1 MYFMC
6 VESKIGRSTGGLMGE
21 VVSIGASDYVG
32 RIWQFNEDED
42 AAMEYLPHADQ
53 VLYLRG
59 LRKNM
64 DFSTGIVGIRRKISY
79 QQFKELLE
87 VNRQQG
93 STKPSYAPTRDE
105 LRAIIVRLAKAG
117 LIERIALD
125 ATARIERLV
134 FKLPLA
140 HVGQYSTQSKEPH
153 HNPTGTHTAENLDA
167 ARPREGVNP
176 TAKSGMNP
184 LHQLVSK
191 SDIKENSENSE
202 EFERSPAND
211 SSPVEKKKAVDQ
223 GIGYC
228 PHQEIL
234 DLWSQHLPTKRKPNR
249 SLWSGSD
256 ASKRLR
262 ARWVEA
268 SQIVHSS
275 GGRMLYSNREEG
287 LVWWSN
293 FFEYIA
299 KQCKFLMSDGVE
311 WFCLGWLTESENFIK
326 TLEKNY
332 EVCR

>member
-1 MYFMC
+1 
-6 VESKIGRSTGGLMGE
+6 MGE

-64 DFSTGIVGIRRKISY
+64 DFSTGIVGVRRKISY

-105 LRAIIVRLAKAG
+105 LRAIIARLTRVG
-117 LIERIALD
+117 LIERLSLGT
-125 ATARIERLV
+125 TARIERLV

-140 HVGQYSTQSKEPH
+140 HVGQYSTQSKEH
-153 HNPTGTHTAENLDA
+153 QHSATGTPPAQSLDA
-167 ARPREGVNP
+167 ARPAEHVNP
-176 TAKSGMNP
+176 SSESSMNP
-184 LHQLVSK
+184 SHQLVSK

-211 SSPVEKKKAVDQ
+211 SSNREKKKAVDQ

-234 DLWSQHLPTKRKPNR
+234 ELWSQHLPSKRKPNK
-249 SLWSGSD
+249 SLWANSAAAG
-256 ASKRLR
+256 KLR
-262 ARWVEA
+262 ARWIEA

-293 FFEYIA
+293 FFEYIS
-299 KQCKFLMSDGVE
+299 KQCKFLMSDDAL
-311 WFCLGWLTESENFIK
+311 FFNLGWLLDSENFIK

>member
-1 MYFMC
+1 
-6 VESKIGRSTGGLMGE
+6 MGE

-64 DFSTGIVGIRRKISY
+64 DFSTGIVGVRRKISY

-93 STKPSYAPTRDE
+93 STKPSYAPSRDE
-105 LRAIIVRLAKAG
+105 LRAIIVRLTRVG
-117 LIERIALD
+117 LIERLTLD

-140 HVGQYSTQSKEPH
+140 HVGQYSTQSKEH
-153 HNPTGTHTAENLDA
+153 QHSTMGTPPAQSLDA
-167 ARPREGVNP
+167 ARPTEHVSPTTENP
-176 TAKSGMNP
+176 MNP

-191 SDIKENSENSE
+191 SDNKENSENSE

-211 SSPVEKKKAVDQ
+211 SSNFEKKKAVNQ
-223 GIGYC
+223 GVGYC

-234 DLWSQHLPTKRKPNR
+234 DLWSQHLPSKRKPSR
-249 SLWSGSD
+249 SLWSNST
-256 ASKRLR
+256 ASKRLK

-275 GGRMLYSNREEG
+275 GERMLYSNREEG

-293 FFEYIA
+293 FFEYIS
-299 KQCKFLMSDGVE
+299 KQCKFLMSDDAQ
-311 WFCLGWLTESENFIK
+311 FFNLGWLVESDNFIK